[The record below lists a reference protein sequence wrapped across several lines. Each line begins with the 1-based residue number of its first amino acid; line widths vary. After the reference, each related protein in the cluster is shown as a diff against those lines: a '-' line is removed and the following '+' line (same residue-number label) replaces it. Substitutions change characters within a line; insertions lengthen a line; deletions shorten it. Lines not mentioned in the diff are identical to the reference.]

1 MRGAAPV
8 DEDQRTRRASV
19 MSLVRD
25 LVAALGANDDPLLGL
40 FGAFAYDLVFQIED
54 LVQKRARESDQ
65 RDIVLYVPDRLLA
78 YDRATGRGVVLSY
91 DFAWKGKSTEG
102 LPRETAESV
111 YAKTP
116 RQGFADHAP
125 GEYQATV
132 ETARAAFARGDLF
145 EAVPGQLFAEPCER
159 SPAEVFQRLC
169 RINPSP
175 YGALMNLG
183 DGEFL
188 VSASPEMFVRS
199 DGRRVET
206 CPISGTIAR
215 GVDAIG
221 DAEQIRQLLN
231 SEKDEFE
238 LNMCTD
244 VDRNDKARVCV
255 PGTIKVL
262 ARRQIETYSK
272 LFHTVDHVEGMLRP
286 GFDSLDAFLTHAWA
300 VTVTGAPKL
309 WAMQFVEDHER
320 SSRRWYAGAIGAV
333 NFDGSINTGLT
344 IRTIRMK
351 DGLAEV
357 RVGATCLFDSDPAA
371 EDRECQ
377 VKAAALF
384 QALRGDPPKPL
395 SAFAPDATGSGKRVL
410 LIDHD
415 DSFVHMLADYFR
427 QVGATVTVVRHV
439 HALADAEAAR
449 ATICW
454 CCRRGRAG
462 RRISAIAKTIDAA
475 LDKKL
480 PIFGVC
486 LGVQAIGEY
495 FGGQLGQL
503 GQPAHGRPSR
513 VQVRGGRLMQNLP
526 NEIVIGRYHSLYVE
540 RDSMPE
546 VLTVTAST
554 EDGVAMAIEHKT
566 LAGRRRAVS
575 PGIADVARR
584 RSRPAHRGE
593 RVPAWRTD
601 QLMIANRDP
610 KEIPM
615 TFEHDLKAAVRTIPD
630 YPKPGIL
637 FRDITTL
644 LGDARA
650 FRRAVDELVQP
661 WAGNKIDK
669 VAGIEARGFI
679 LGGAVAH
686 QVSAG
691 FVPIRKKGKLPHTT
705 VRIAYSLEYGLDEME
720 MHADAIHP
728 GERVILV
735 DDLIATGGTAEG
747 AVKLMRQIGAN
758 VVAACFIIDL
768 PDLGGAAKLR
778 AMDVPVRTLMAFDGH

>member
-1 MRGAAPV
+1 MNRTVFTLPARSDYVTRGGLAITRVAEQFTGGANRLDDLVSLLDRRRGVVLSSGTTVPGRYESFDLGFSDPPLKLETVGINFKLEALNARGEVLIAFLADVLREPCVVIAEKTTTRLAGHIVRGDAPIE
-8 DEDQRTRRASV
+8 EDQRTRRASV

-25 LVAALGANDDPLLGL
+25 LVAAFSANDDGLLGL

-54 LVQKRARESDQ
+54 LVQKRAREQDQ

-78 YDRATGRGVVLSY
+78 YDRATGRGVVLAY

-102 LPRETAESV
+102 LPRETAESP
-111 YAKTP
+111 YLKTQ

-169 RINPSP
+169 VINPSP

-183 DGEFL
+183 EGEFL

-215 GVDAIG
+215 GTDAIG

-286 GFDSLDAFLTHAWA
+286 GFDALDAFLTHAWA

-320 SSRRWYAGAIGAV
+320 SPRRWYAGAIGAV

-384 QALRGDPPKPL
+384 HALRGDPPKPL

-427 QVGATVTVVRHV
+427 QVGASVTVVRYA
-439 HALADAEAAR
+439 HALDMLKQKR
-449 ATICW
+449 W
-454 CCRRGRAG
+454 DLLVLSPGPGRPEDFG
-462 RRISAIAKTIDAA
+462 IKKTIDAA
-475 LDKKL
+475 LENKL
-480 PIFGVC
+480 PVFGVC

-495 FGGQLGQL
+495 FGGELGQL
-503 GQPAHGRPSR
+503 THPAHGRPSR
-513 VQVRGGRLMQNLP
+513 VQVRGGRLMRNLP
-526 NEIVIGRYHSLYVE
+526 NEIVIGRYHSLFVE

-546 VLTVTAST
+546 VLNVTAST
-554 EDGVAMAIEHKT
+554 EDGVAMALEHKT
-566 LAGRRRAVS
+566 LPVAGVQFHPES
-575 PGIADVARR
+575 
-584 RSRPAHRGE
+584 
-593 RVPAWRTD
+593 
-601 QLMIANRDP
+601 LMSLGN
-610 KEIPM
+610 EVG
-615 TFEHDLKAAVRTIPD
+615 LKIVEN
-630 YPKPGIL
+630 
-637 FRDITTL
+637 
-644 LGDARA
+644 A
-650 FRRAVDELVQP
+650 FR
-661 WAGNKIDK
+661 
-669 VAGIEARGFI
+669 
-679 LGGAVAH
+679 
-686 QVSAG
+686 
-691 FVPIRKKGKLPHTT
+691 
-705 VRIAYSLEYGLDEME
+705 LD
-720 MHADAIHP
+720 A
-728 GERVILV
+728 
-735 DDLIATGGTAEG
+735 
-747 AVKLMRQIGAN
+747 
-758 VVAACFIIDL
+758 
-768 PDLGGAAKLR
+768 
-778 AMDVPVRTLMAFDGH
+778 PVN

>member
-1 MRGAAPV
+1 MNRTAFSLPEHSEYRTRGGLEVSRTVERFAGGSKLDELIELIDRRRGVVLSSGTTVPGRYESFDLGFSDPPLRLETSGTVFSLAALNARGEVLIAFLGDTLDEPGVVISERSSTRLAGHIVRGAAPV
-8 DEDQRTRRASV
+8 EEDQRTRRTS
-19 MSLVRD
+19 MMTLVRA
-25 LVAALGANDDPLLGL
+25 LIAAFGADDDPLLGL
-40 FGAFAYDLVFQIED
+40 YGAFAYDLVFQIED
-54 LVQKRARESDQ
+54 LVQKRPREKDQ
-65 RDIVLYVPDRLLA
+65 RDVVLYVPDRLLT
-78 YDRATGRGVVLSY
+78 YDRATGRGELLSY
-91 DFAWKGKSTEG
+91 EFAWKGKSTSG

-111 YAKTP
+111 YDRTP

-145 EAVPGQLFAEPCER
+145 EAVPGQLFGEPCDR
-159 SPAEVFQRLC
+159 SPAEVFKRLC

-183 DGEFL
+183 EGEFL

-199 DGRRVET
+199 DGKRIET

-215 GVDAIG
+215 GADPIG

-231 SEKDEFE
+231 SQKDEFE

-244 VDRNDKARVCV
+244 VDRNDKARICV
-255 PGTIKVL
+255 PGSIKVL

-272 LFHTVDHVEGMLRP
+272 LFHTVDHVEGILRP

-309 WAMQFVEDHER
+309 WAMQFVEDNER

-371 EDRECQ
+371 EDRESQ

-427 QVGATVTVVRHV
+427 QVGATVTGVRYV
-439 HALADAEAAR
+439 HALSMMKQRPWDLLVLSPGP
-449 ATICW
+449 
-454 CCRRGRAG
+454 GRPEDFK
-462 RRISAIAKTIDAA
+462 IASTIDAA
-475 LDKKL
+475 LEKKL

-503 GQPAHGRPSR
+503 AQPAHGRPSR

-526 NEIVIGRYHSLYVE
+526 NEIVIGPYHSLYVE
-540 RDSMPE
+540 RESMPE
-546 VLTVTAST
+546 VLDVPAST
-554 EDGVAMAIEHKT
+554 EDGVAMAFEHKT
-566 LAGRRRAVS
+566 LPVGGVQFHPES
-575 PGIADVARR
+575 
-584 RSRPAHRGE
+584 
-593 RVPAWRTD
+593 
-601 QLMIANRDP
+601 LMS
-610 KEIPM
+610 
-615 TFEHDLKAAVRTIPD
+615 
-630 YPKPGIL
+630 
-637 FRDITTL
+637 
-644 LGDARA
+644 
-650 FRRAVDELVQP
+650 
-661 WAGNKIDK
+661 
-669 VAGIEARGFI
+669 
-679 LGGAVAH
+679 LGGEVGLRI
-686 QVSAG
+686 VENG
-691 FVPIRKKGKLPHTT
+691 FRL
-705 VRIAYSLEYGLDEME
+705 
-720 MHADAIHP
+720 
-728 GERVILV
+728 
-735 DDLIATGGTAEG
+735 G
-747 AVKLMRQIGAN
+747 A
-758 VVAACFIIDL
+758 
-768 PDLGGAAKLR
+768 
-778 AMDVPVRTLMAFDGH
+778 PVN

>member
-1 MRGAAPV
+1 
-8 DEDQRTRRASV
+8 
-19 MSLVRD
+19 
-25 LVAALGANDDPLLGL
+25 
-40 FGAFAYDLVFQIED
+40 
-54 LVQKRARESDQ
+54 
-65 RDIVLYVPDRLLA
+65 
-78 YDRATGRGVVLSY
+78 
-91 DFAWKGKSTEG
+91 
-102 LPRETAESV
+102 
-111 YAKTP
+111 
-116 RQGFADHAP
+116 
-125 GEYQATV
+125 
-132 ETARAAFARGDLF
+132 
-145 EAVPGQLFAEPCER
+145 
-159 SPAEVFQRLC
+159 LC

-183 DGEFL
+183 GGEFL
-188 VSASPEMFVRS
+188 VAASPEMFVRS

-255 PGTIKVL
+255 PGSIKVL

-286 GFDSLDAFLTHAWA
+286 GFDSLDAFMTHAWA

-309 WAMQFVEDHER
+309 WAMQFIEDHER
-320 SSRRWYAGAIGAV
+320 SSRRWYAGAIGCV

-427 QVGATVTVVRHV
+427 QVGASVTVVRHI
-439 HALADAEAAR
+439 HALDMLKQKN
-449 ATICW
+449 W
-454 CCRRGRAG
+454 DLLVLSPGPGRPEDFG
-462 RRISAIAKTIDAA
+462 ISKTIGAA
-475 LDKKL
+475 LDEKL

-495 FGGQLGQL
+495 FGGRLGQL

-540 RDSMPE
+540 RDSVPD
-546 VLTVTAST
+546 VLQVTAST

-566 LAGRRRAVS
+566 LPVGGVQFHPES
-575 PGIADVARR
+575 LMSLG
-584 RSRPAHRGE
+584 GE
-593 RVPAWRTD
+593 VGLRIVE
-601 QLMIANRDP
+601 N
-610 KEIPM
+610 
-615 TFEHDLKAAVRTIPD
+615 
-630 YPKPGIL
+630 
-637 FRDITTL
+637 
-644 LGDARA
+644 A
-650 FRRAVDELVQP
+650 FR
-661 WAGNKIDK
+661 
-669 VAGIEARGFI
+669 
-679 LGGAVAH
+679 LGL
-686 QVSAG
+686 SA
-691 FVPIRKKGKLPHTT
+691 
-705 VRIAYSLEYGLDEME
+705 
-720 MHADAIHP
+720 
-728 GERVILV
+728 
-735 DDLIATGGTAEG
+735 
-747 AVKLMRQIGAN
+747 
-758 VVAACFIIDL
+758 
-768 PDLGGAAKLR
+768 
-778 AMDVPVRTLMAFDGH
+778 

>member
-1 MRGAAPV
+1 MNRTVFSLPDLSEYRTRGGLSVTRSVEQFSGGASRLDDLIELLDRRRGVVLSSGTTVPGRYESFDLGFADPPLQLQTTGVNFSLIALNARGEVLIAFLGDVLREPCVVVTERSTGRLAGHILRGDAPV

-25 LVAALGANDDPLLGL
+25 LVSAFGAGDDSMLGL

-54 LVQKRARESDQ
+54 LVERRPRESDQ
-65 RDIVLYVPDRLLA
+65 RDIVLFVPDRLLA
-78 YDRATGRGVVLSY
+78 YDRATARGVMLSY
-91 DFAWKGKSTEG
+91 DFAWNGKSSKG
-102 LPRETAESV
+102 LPRDTTDSV
-111 YAKTP
+111 YAKIP
-116 RQGFADHAP
+116 RQAFSDHAA

-145 EAVPGQLFAEPCER
+145 EAVPGQLFGEACER

-169 RINPSP
+169 TINPSP

-199 DGRRVET
+199 DGRRIET

-231 SEKDEFE
+231 SKKDEFE

-272 LFHTVDHVEGMLRP
+272 LFHTVDHVEGVLRP

-320 SSRRWYAGAIGAV
+320 SPRRWYAGAIGVV

-351 DGLAEV
+351 DGIAEV

-427 QVGATVTVVRHV
+427 QVGASVTVVRYV
-439 HALADAEAAR
+439 HARQMLDSASYDLLVLSPGPGRPEDFGIA
-449 ATICW
+449 ATID
-454 CCRRGRAG
+454 
-462 RRISAIAKTIDAA
+462 TA
-475 LDKKL
+475 LAKKL

-495 FGGQLGQL
+495 FGGRLGQL
-503 GQPAHGRPSR
+503 QQPAHGRPSR
-513 VQVRGGRLMQNLP
+513 VQVQGGRLMQNLP

-540 RDSMPE
+540 RDSMPD
-546 VLTVTAST
+546 VLQVTAST

-566 LAGRRRAVS
+566 LPVAGVQFHPES
-575 PGIADVARR
+575 LMSLG
-584 RSRPAHRGE
+584 GE
-593 RVPAWRTD
+593 VGLRIVE
-601 QLMIANRDP
+601 N
-610 KEIPM
+610 
-615 TFEHDLKAAVRTIPD
+615 
-630 YPKPGIL
+630 
-637 FRDITTL
+637 
-644 LGDARA
+644 A
-650 FRRAVDELVQP
+650 FRLNAPL
-661 WAGNKIDK
+661 N
-669 VAGIEARGFI
+669 
-679 LGGAVAH
+679 
-686 QVSAG
+686 
-691 FVPIRKKGKLPHTT
+691 
-705 VRIAYSLEYGLDEME
+705 
-720 MHADAIHP
+720 
-728 GERVILV
+728 
-735 DDLIATGGTAEG
+735 
-747 AVKLMRQIGAN
+747 
-758 VVAACFIIDL
+758 
-768 PDLGGAAKLR
+768 
-778 AMDVPVRTLMAFDGH
+778 

>member
-1 MRGAAPV
+1 MNRTVFALPARSEYATRAGLTITRVAEQFTGGANRLDDLVSLLDRRRGVVLSSGTTVPGRYESFDLGFSDPPLKLETTGVNFKLEALNERGQVLIAFLVDVLREPCVVISEKTATRLAGHIIRGDAPV
-8 DEDQRTRRASV
+8 EEDQRTRRASV

-25 LVAALGANDDPLLGL
+25 LVAAFSANDDGLLGL

-54 LVQKRARESDQ
+54 LVQKRAREQDQ

-102 LPRETAESV
+102 LPRETAESP
-111 YAKTP
+111 YLKTP

-145 EAVPGQLFAEPCER
+145 EAVPGQLFAEPCDR

-169 RINPSP
+169 VINPSP

-183 DGEFL
+183 EGEFL

-215 GVDAIG
+215 GSDAIG

-286 GFDSLDAFLTHAWA
+286 GFDALDAFLTHAWA

-320 SSRRWYAGAIGAV
+320 SPRRWYAGAIGAV

-395 SAFAPDATGSGKRVL
+395 STFAPDATGSGKRVL

-427 QVGATVTVVRHV
+427 QVGADVTVVRHV
-439 HALADAEAAR
+439 HALDMLKR
-449 ATICW
+449 KTW
-454 CCRRGRAG
+454 DLLVLSPGPGRPEDFG
-462 RRISAIAKTIDAA
+462 IKKTIDAA
-475 LDKKL
+475 LERKL
-480 PIFGVC
+480 PVFGVC

-495 FGGQLGQL
+495 FGGELGQL
-503 GQPAHGRPSR
+503 THPAHGRPSR
-513 VQVRGGRLMQNLP
+513 VQVRGGRLMRNLP
-526 NEIVIGRYHSLYVE
+526 NEIVIGRYHSLYFE

-546 VLTVTAST
+546 VLSVTAST
-554 EDGVAMAIEHKT
+554 EDGVAMALEHKT
-566 LAGRRRAVS
+566 LPVAGVQFHPES
-575 PGIADVARR
+575 
-584 RSRPAHRGE
+584 
-593 RVPAWRTD
+593 
-601 QLMIANRDP
+601 LMSLSNEVGLRIVENA
-610 KEIPM
+610 
-615 TFEHDLKAAVRTIPD
+615 
-630 YPKPGIL
+630 
-637 FRDITTL
+637 FRL
-644 LGDARA
+644 DAR
-650 FRRAVDELVQP
+650 VD
-661 WAGNKIDK
+661 
-669 VAGIEARGFI
+669 
-679 LGGAVAH
+679 
-686 QVSAG
+686 
-691 FVPIRKKGKLPHTT
+691 
-705 VRIAYSLEYGLDEME
+705 
-720 MHADAIHP
+720 
-728 GERVILV
+728 
-735 DDLIATGGTAEG
+735 
-747 AVKLMRQIGAN
+747 
-758 VVAACFIIDL
+758 
-768 PDLGGAAKLR
+768 
-778 AMDVPVRTLMAFDGH
+778 

>member
-1 MRGAAPV
+1 MNRTVFSLPARLDYRTRNGLAISRLAEPFSGGASRLDDLIELLDHRRGVVLSSGTTVPGRYESFDLGFSDPPLALETVGYHFSLLALNPRGEVLIGFLAEMLRDPSVVVTDRSASGLRGHIVGGPAPV

-25 LVAALGANDDPLLGL
+25 LVAAFAAPDDPLLGL

-54 LVQKRARESDQ
+54 LVQRRAREADQ

-78 YDRATGRGVVLSY
+78 YDRATGRGMRLSY
-91 DFAWKGKSTEG
+91 DFAWDGKSTAG
-102 LPRETAESV
+102 LGRDTPPSV

-116 RQGFADHAP
+116 RQGFSDHAP
-125 GEYQATV
+125 GAYQATV
-132 ETARAAFARGDLF
+132 EAARAAFARGDLF
-145 EAVPGQLFAEPCER
+145 EAVPGQLFAESCER

-175 YGALMNLG
+175 YGALINLG

-199 DGRRVET
+199 DGRRIET

-215 GVDAIG
+215 GADAIG

-286 GFDSLDAFLTHAWA
+286 GFDALDAFLTHAWA

-320 SSRRWYAGAIGAV
+320 SPRRWYAGAIGAV
-333 NFDGSINTGLT
+333 NFDGSLNTGLT
-344 IRTIRMK
+344 IRTIRMQ

-357 RVGATCLFDSDPAA
+357 RVGATCLFDSDPVA

-377 VKAAALF
+377 IKAAALF

-427 QVGATVTVVRHV
+427 QVGASVTVVRHV
-439 HALADAEAAR
+439 HALRMLAD
-449 ATICW
+449 TGW
-454 CCRRGRAG
+454 DLLVLSPGPGRPDDF
-462 RRISAIAKTIDAA
+462 AIAKTIAAA
-475 LDKKL
+475 LDHKL
-480 PIFGVC
+480 PVFGVC
-486 LGVQAIGEY
+486 LGLQAIGEY

-503 GQPAHGRPSR
+503 AKPSHGRPSR
-513 VQVRGGRLMQNLP
+513 VCIQGGRLTKNLP
-526 NEIVIGRYHSLYVE
+526 PEIVIGRYHSLYVA
-540 RDSMPE
+540 RDSLPE
-546 VLTVTAST
+546 VLAVTAST
-554 EDGVAMAIEHKT
+554 EDGVAMAIEHRT
-566 LAGRRRAVS
+566 LPVGGVQFHPES
-575 PGIADVARR
+575 LMSLG
-584 RSRPAHRGE
+584 GE
-593 RVPAWRTD
+593 VGLRIVE
-601 QLMIANRDP
+601 N
-610 KEIPM
+610 
-615 TFEHDLKAAVRTIPD
+615 
-630 YPKPGIL
+630 
-637 FRDITTL
+637 
-644 LGDARA
+644 A
-650 FRRAVDELVQP
+650 FR
-661 WAGNKIDK
+661 
-669 VAGIEARGFI
+669 
-679 LGGAVAH
+679 LG
-686 QVSAG
+686 
-691 FVPIRKKGKLPHTT
+691 LP
-705 VRIAYSLEYGLDEME
+705 LD
-720 MHADAIHP
+720 
-728 GERVILV
+728 
-735 DDLIATGGTAEG
+735 
-747 AVKLMRQIGAN
+747 
-758 VVAACFIIDL
+758 
-768 PDLGGAAKLR
+768 
-778 AMDVPVRTLMAFDGH
+778 

>member
-1 MRGAAPV
+1 MNRTVFALPARSDYVTRAGLAITRVAEQFSGGANRLDDLVSLLDRRRGVVLSSGTTVPGRYESFDLGFSDPPLKLETTGVNFKLEALNARGEVLIAFLADVLREPCVVISETTPTRLAGHIIRGEAPI

-25 LVAALGANDDPLLGL
+25 LVAAFSANDDGVLGL

-78 YDRATGRGVVLSY
+78 YDRATGRGVVLTY
-91 DFAWKGKSTEG
+91 DFAWKGKSTAG
-102 LPRETAESV
+102 LPHETAESP
-111 YAKTP
+111 YLKTP

-145 EAVPGQLFAEPCER
+145 EAVPGQLFAEPCDR

-169 RINPSP
+169 VINPSP

-183 DGEFL
+183 ESEFL

-215 GVDAIG
+215 GTDAIG

-286 GFDSLDAFLTHAWA
+286 GFDALDAFLTHAWA

-320 SSRRWYAGAIGAV
+320 SPRRWYAGAIGAV

-351 DGLAEV
+351 EGLAEV

-427 QVGATVTVVRHV
+427 QVGADVTVVRHV
-439 HALADAEAAR
+439 HALDMLKQKR
-449 ATICW
+449 W
-454 CCRRGRAG
+454 DLLVLSPGPGRPEDFG
-462 RRISAIAKTIDAA
+462 IKKTIDAA
-475 LDKKL
+475 LEDKL
-480 PIFGVC
+480 PVFGVC

-495 FGGQLGQL
+495 FGGELGQL
-503 GQPAHGRPSR
+503 THPAHGRPSR
-513 VQVRGGRLMQNLP
+513 VQVRGGRLMRNLP

-546 VLTVTAST
+546 VLSVTAST
-554 EDGVAMAIEHKT
+554 EDGVAMALEHKT
-566 LAGRRRAVS
+566 LPVAGVQFHPES
-575 PGIADVARR
+575 LM
-584 RSRPAHRGE
+584 SLSGE
-593 RVPAWRTD
+593 VGLRIVE
-601 QLMIANRDP
+601 N
-610 KEIPM
+610 
-615 TFEHDLKAAVRTIPD
+615 
-630 YPKPGIL
+630 
-637 FRDITTL
+637 
-644 LGDARA
+644 A
-650 FRRAVDELVQP
+650 FR
-661 WAGNKIDK
+661 
-669 VAGIEARGFI
+669 
-679 LGGAVAH
+679 
-686 QVSAG
+686 
-691 FVPIRKKGKLPHTT
+691 
-705 VRIAYSLEYGLDEME
+705 LD
-720 MHADAIHP
+720 AS
-728 GERVILV
+728 R
-735 DDLIATGGTAEG
+735 
-747 AVKLMRQIGAN
+747 
-758 VVAACFIIDL
+758 
-768 PDLGGAAKLR
+768 
-778 AMDVPVRTLMAFDGH
+778 

>member
-1 MRGAAPV
+1 MNRTVFSLPDHSEYRTRGGLLVTRSVEHFSGGASRLDDLIELLDRRRGVVLSSGTTVPGRYESFDLGFADPPLQLQTTGVNFSLSALNARGEVLIAFLGDVLREPCVVITERGAGRLAGHVLRGEAPV

-25 LVAALGANDDPLLGL
+25 LVAAFGANDDSLLGL

-54 LVQKRARESDQ
+54 LVQKRPRESDQ
-65 RDIVLYVPDRLLA
+65 RDIVLFVPDRLLA
-78 YDRATGRGVVLSY
+78 YDRATAQGVVLSY
-91 DFAWKGKSTEG
+91 DFAWNGKSSKG
-102 LPRETAESV
+102 LPRDTSESV
-111 YAKTP
+111 YARTP
-116 RQGFADHAP
+116 RQGFADHAA

-145 EAVPGQLFAEPCER
+145 EAVPGQLFGEPCER

-183 DGEFL
+183 EGEFL
-188 VSASPEMFVRS
+188 VAASPEMFVRS
-199 DGRRVET
+199 DGRRIET

-231 SEKDEFE
+231 SQKDEFE

-320 SSRRWYAGAIGAV
+320 SPRRWYAGAIGVV

-351 DGLAEV
+351 DGVAEV

-384 QALRGDPPKPL
+384 QALRGDPPKRL
-395 SAFAPDATGSGKRVL
+395 STFAPDATGSGKRVL

-427 QVGATVTVVRHV
+427 QVGASVTVVRYV
-439 HALADAEAAR
+439 HARHMLESASYDLLVLSPGP
-449 ATICW
+449 
-454 CCRRGRAG
+454 GRPEDF
-462 RRISAIAKTIDAA
+462 AIADTIDAA
-475 LDKKL
+475 LAKKL

-495 FGGQLGQL
+495 FGGRLGQL
-503 GQPAHGRPSR
+503 QQPAHGRPSR
-513 VQVRGGRLMQNLP
+513 VQVKGGRLMQNLP

-540 RDSMPE
+540 RDSMPD
-546 VLTVTAST
+546 VLQVTAST

-566 LAGRRRAVS
+566 LPVAGVQFHPES
-575 PGIADVARR
+575 LMSLG
-584 RSRPAHRGE
+584 GE
-593 RVPAWRTD
+593 VGLRIVE
-601 QLMIANRDP
+601 N
-610 KEIPM
+610 
-615 TFEHDLKAAVRTIPD
+615 
-630 YPKPGIL
+630 
-637 FRDITTL
+637 
-644 LGDARA
+644 A
-650 FRRAVDELVQP
+650 FRLNA
-661 WAGNKIDK
+661 
-669 VAGIEARGFI
+669 
-679 LGGAVAH
+679 
-686 QVSAG
+686 
-691 FVPIRKKGKLPHTT
+691 
-705 VRIAYSLEYGLDEME
+705 
-720 MHADAIHP
+720 
-728 GERVILV
+728 
-735 DDLIATGGTAEG
+735 
-747 AVKLMRQIGAN
+747 
-758 VVAACFIIDL
+758 
-768 PDLGGAAKLR
+768 
-778 AMDVPVRTLMAFDGH
+778 

>member
-1 MRGAAPV
+1 MNRTAFSLPEHSEYRTGGGLAISRAVEQFTGNAKRLDDLIELLDRRRGVVLSSRPTVPGRYESFDLGFADPPLVLETAGADFSLSALNARGEILIAFLADVLHEPCVVISEKGVSRLAGHIIHGAAPV
-8 DEDQRTRRASV
+8 EEEQRTRRASV

-25 LVAALGANDDPLLGL
+25 LVAAFRTNDDPLLGL

-54 LVQKRARESDQ
+54 IVQKRAREADQ

-102 LPRETAESV
+102 LPRETAEST
-111 YAKTP
+111 YLKTP
-116 RQGFADHAP
+116 RQGFADHAT

-145 EAVPGQLFAEPCER
+145 EAVPGQLFAEPCGR

-272 LFHTVDHVEGMLRP
+272 LFHTVDHVEGVLRP

-320 SSRRWYAGAIGAV
+320 SPRRWYAGAIGAV

-377 VKAAALF
+377 IKAAALF

-395 SAFAPDATGSGKRVL
+395 SAFAPDATGSGKKVL

-427 QVGATVTVVRHV
+427 QVGADVTVVRHV
-439 HALADAEAAR
+439 HALDMLKQKG
-449 ATICW
+449 W
-454 CCRRGRAG
+454 DLLVLSPGPGRPEDFG
-462 RRISAIAKTIDAA
+462 IKKTIDAA
-475 LDKKL
+475 LENKL
-480 PIFGVC
+480 PVFGVC

-495 FGGQLGQL
+495 FGGELGQL
-503 GQPAHGRPSR
+503 THPAHGRPSR
-513 VQVRGGRLMQNLP
+513 VQVRGGRLMRNLP

-540 RDSMPE
+540 RDGMPD
-546 VLTVTAST
+546 VLNVTAST

-566 LAGRRRAVS
+566 LPVGGVQFHPES
-575 PGIADVARR
+575 LMSLGGDVGLRIV
-584 RSRPAHRGE
+584 E
-593 RVPAWRTD
+593 
-601 QLMIANRDP
+601 N
-610 KEIPM
+610 
-615 TFEHDLKAAVRTIPD
+615 
-630 YPKPGIL
+630 
-637 FRDITTL
+637 
-644 LGDARA
+644 A
-650 FRRAVDELVQP
+650 FRMDAE
-661 WAGNKIDK
+661 N
-669 VAGIEARGFI
+669 
-679 LGGAVAH
+679 
-686 QVSAG
+686 VS
-691 FVPIRKKGKLPHTT
+691 
-705 VRIAYSLEYGLDEME
+705 
-720 MHADAIHP
+720 
-728 GERVILV
+728 
-735 DDLIATGGTAEG
+735 
-747 AVKLMRQIGAN
+747 
-758 VVAACFIIDL
+758 
-768 PDLGGAAKLR
+768 
-778 AMDVPVRTLMAFDGH
+778 

>member
-1 MRGAAPV
+1 MNRTVFSLPALSEYRTRGGLAITRATEQFSGGASRLDDLIDLLDRRRGVVLSSGTTVPGRYDSFDLGFADPPLALETTGTNFALQALNRRGEVLIAFLGATLRDSAVVITEHTPARLAGHIVRGPAPV
-8 DEDQRTRRASV
+8 EEDQRTRRASV
-19 MSLVRD
+19 MSLVRA
-25 LVAALGANDDPLLGL
+25 LIAAFSASDDPLLGL

-54 LVQKRARESDQ
+54 LVQKRPRAQDQ

-78 YDRATGRGVVLSY
+78 YDRATGRGVILTY
-91 DFAWKGKSTEG
+91 DFAWNGQSTAG
-102 LPRETAESV
+102 LPRETDASV
-111 YAKTP
+111 YLKEP

-132 ETARAAFARGDLF
+132 ELARAAFARGDLF
-145 EAVPGQLFAEPCER
+145 EAVPGQLFGEPCER

-183 DGEFL
+183 QGEFL

-215 GVDAIG
+215 GRDAIG

-244 VDRNDKARVCV
+244 VDRNDKARICV

-286 GFDSLDAFLTHAWA
+286 GFDALDAFLTHAWA

-320 SSRRWYAGAIGAV
+320 SPRRWYAGAIGVV

-395 SAFAPDATGSGKRVL
+395 SSTAPDATGSGKQVL

-427 QVGATVTVVRHV
+427 QVGASVTVVRHV
-439 HALADAEAAR
+439 HALKMLKERSWDLVVLSPGP
-449 ATICW
+449 
-454 CCRRGRAG
+454 GRPEDFK
-462 RRISAIAKTIDAA
+462 ISKTIDAA
-475 LDKKL
+475 LDRKL

-486 LGVQAIGEY
+486 LGLQAMGEY
-495 FGGQLGQL
+495 FGGRLGQL
-503 GQPAHGRPSR
+503 SQPAHGRPSR
-513 VQVRGGRLMQNLP
+513 VQVRGGRLMQGLP
-526 NEIVIGRYHSLYVE
+526 NEIVIGRYHSLFVE
-540 RDSMPE
+540 REGMPD

-554 EDGVAMAIEHKT
+554 EDGVAMAIEHKS
-566 LAGRRRAVS
+566 LPVGGVQFHPES
-575 PGIADVARR
+575 
-584 RSRPAHRGE
+584 
-593 RVPAWRTD
+593 
-601 QLMIANRDP
+601 LMS
-610 KEIPM
+610 
-615 TFEHDLKAAVRTIPD
+615 
-630 YPKPGIL
+630 
-637 FRDITTL
+637 
-644 LGDARA
+644 LGDEVGLKIVENA
-650 FRRAVDELVQP
+650 FRLNRP
-661 WAGNKIDK
+661 GN
-669 VAGIEARGFI
+669 
-679 LGGAVAH
+679 
-686 QVSAG
+686 
-691 FVPIRKKGKLPHTT
+691 
-705 VRIAYSLEYGLDEME
+705 
-720 MHADAIHP
+720 
-728 GERVILV
+728 
-735 DDLIATGGTAEG
+735 
-747 AVKLMRQIGAN
+747 
-758 VVAACFIIDL
+758 
-768 PDLGGAAKLR
+768 
-778 AMDVPVRTLMAFDGH
+778 

>member
-1 MRGAAPV
+1 MNRTVFALPARSDYVTRAGLAITRVAEQFSGGANRLDDLVNLLDRRRGVVLSSGTTVPGRYESFDLGFSDPPLKLETTGVNFKLEALNARGQVLIAFLADVLREPCVVISEKAPTRLAGHIIRGDAPI

-25 LVAALGANDDPLLGL
+25 LVAAFSANDDGLLGL

-65 RDIVLYVPDRLLA
+65 RDVVLYVPDRLLA
-78 YDRATGRGVVLSY
+78 YDRATGRGVVLTY
-91 DFAWKGKSTEG
+91 DFAWKGKSTAG
-102 LPRETAESV
+102 LPHQTAESP
-111 YAKTP
+111 YLKTP

-145 EAVPGQLFAEPCER
+145 EAVPGQLFAEPCDR

-169 RINPSP
+169 VINPSP

-183 DGEFL
+183 EGEFL

-215 GVDAIG
+215 GTDAIG

-286 GFDSLDAFLTHAWA
+286 GFDALDAFLTHAWA

-320 SSRRWYAGAIGAV
+320 SPRRWYAGAIGAV

-351 DGLAEV
+351 EGLAEV

-371 EDRECQ
+371 ENRECQ

-427 QVGATVTVVRHV
+427 QVGADVTVVRHV
-439 HALADAEAAR
+439 HALDMLKQ
-449 ATICW
+449 
-454 CCRRGRAG
+454 RRWDLLVLSPGPGRPEDFG
-462 RRISAIAKTIDAA
+462 IRKTIDAA
-475 LDKKL
+475 LENKL
-480 PIFGVC
+480 PVFGVC

-495 FGGQLGQL
+495 FGGELGQL
-503 GQPAHGRPSR
+503 THPAHGRPSR
-513 VQVRGGRLMQNLP
+513 VQVRGGRLMRNLP

-546 VLTVTAST
+546 VLSVTAST
-554 EDGVAMAIEHKT
+554 EDGVAMALEHKT
-566 LAGRRRAVS
+566 LPVAGVQFHPES
-575 PGIADVARR
+575 LM
-584 RSRPAHRGE
+584 SLSGE
-593 RVPAWRTD
+593 VGLRIVE
-601 QLMIANRDP
+601 N
-610 KEIPM
+610 
-615 TFEHDLKAAVRTIPD
+615 
-630 YPKPGIL
+630 
-637 FRDITTL
+637 
-644 LGDARA
+644 A
-650 FRRAVDELVQP
+650 FRL
-661 WAGNKIDK
+661 
-669 VAGIEARGFI
+669 EAR
-679 LGGAVAH
+679 
-686 QVSAG
+686 
-691 FVPIRKKGKLPHTT
+691 
-705 VRIAYSLEYGLDEME
+705 
-720 MHADAIHP
+720 
-728 GERVILV
+728 V
-735 DDLIATGGTAEG
+735 D
-747 AVKLMRQIGAN
+747 
-758 VVAACFIIDL
+758 
-768 PDLGGAAKLR
+768 
-778 AMDVPVRTLMAFDGH
+778 

>member
-1 MRGAAPV
+1 MNRTVFALPARSDYATRAGLAITRVAEQFTGGASRLDDLINLLDRRRGVVLSSGTTVPGRYESFDLGFSDPPLKLETTGFNFKLEALNRRGEVLIAFLGDVLREPCVVISEKSATRLAGHIVRGDAPV
-8 DEDQRTRRASV
+8 EEDQRTRRASV

-25 LVAALGANDDPLLGL
+25 IIAAFFANDDGLLGL

-54 LVQKRARESDQ
+54 LVQKRPREADQ

-78 YDRATGRGVVLSY
+78 YDRATGRGVVLTY

-102 LPRETAESV
+102 LPRETADSP
-111 YAKTP
+111 YLKTP

-145 EAVPGQLFAEPCER
+145 EAVPGQLFAEPCDR

-169 RINPSP
+169 VINPSP

-183 DGEFL
+183 EGEFL

-215 GVDAIG
+215 GTDAIG

-286 GFDSLDAFLTHAWA
+286 GFDALDAFLTHAWA

-320 SSRRWYAGAIGAV
+320 SPRRWYAGAIGAV

-395 SAFAPDATGSGKRVL
+395 STFAPDATGSGKRVL

-427 QVGATVTVVRHV
+427 QVGADVTVVRHV
-439 HALADAEAAR
+439 HALDMLR
-449 ATICW
+449 QKTW
-454 CCRRGRAG
+454 DLLVLSPGPGRPEDF
-462 RRISAIAKTIDAA
+462 AIKKTIDAA
-475 LDKKL
+475 LEKKL
-480 PIFGVC
+480 PVFGVC

-495 FGGQLGQL
+495 FGGELGQL
-503 GQPAHGRPSR
+503 THPAHGRPSR
-513 VQVRGGRLMQNLP
+513 VQVRGGRLMRNLP

-546 VLTVTAST
+546 VLSVTAST
-554 EDGVAMAIEHKT
+554 EDGVAMALEHKT
-566 LAGRRRAVS
+566 LPVAGVQFHPES
-575 PGIADVARR
+575 
-584 RSRPAHRGE
+584 
-593 RVPAWRTD
+593 
-601 QLMIANRDP
+601 LMSLGNEVGLRIVENA
-610 KEIPM
+610 
-615 TFEHDLKAAVRTIPD
+615 
-630 YPKPGIL
+630 
-637 FRDITTL
+637 FRL
-644 LGDARA
+644 DAR
-650 FRRAVDELVQP
+650 VD
-661 WAGNKIDK
+661 
-669 VAGIEARGFI
+669 
-679 LGGAVAH
+679 
-686 QVSAG
+686 
-691 FVPIRKKGKLPHTT
+691 
-705 VRIAYSLEYGLDEME
+705 
-720 MHADAIHP
+720 
-728 GERVILV
+728 
-735 DDLIATGGTAEG
+735 
-747 AVKLMRQIGAN
+747 
-758 VVAACFIIDL
+758 
-768 PDLGGAAKLR
+768 
-778 AMDVPVRTLMAFDGH
+778 

>member
-1 MRGAAPV
+1 MNRTVFALPPRSDYLTRAGLAITRVAEQFTGGASRLDDLINLLDRRRGVVLSSGTTVPGRYESFDLGFSDPPLKLETTGVNFKLEALNARGEVLIAFFGDVLREPCVVISEKTPLRLAGHIVRGDAPV
-8 DEDQRTRRASV
+8 EEDQRTRRASV

-25 LVAALGANDDPLLGL
+25 IVAAFSANDDGLLGL

-54 LVQKRARESDQ
+54 LVQKRPREADQ

-78 YDRATGRGVVLSY
+78 YDRATGRGVVLAY
-91 DFAWKGKSTEG
+91 DFAWNGKSTAG
-102 LPRETAESV
+102 LPRETAESP
-111 YAKTP
+111 YLKTP

-145 EAVPGQLFAEPCER
+145 EAVPGQLFAEPCDR

-169 RINPSP
+169 VINPSP

-183 DGEFL
+183 EGEFL

-215 GVDAIG
+215 GTDAIG

-286 GFDSLDAFLTHAWA
+286 GFDALDAFLTHAWA

-320 SSRRWYAGAIGAV
+320 SPRRWYAGAIGAV

-395 SAFAPDATGSGKRVL
+395 STFAPDATGSGKRVL

-427 QVGATVTVVRHV
+427 QVGAEVTVVRYV
-439 HALADAEAAR
+439 HALDMLKR
-449 ATICW
+449 KTW
-454 CCRRGRAG
+454 DLLVLSPGPGRPEDFG
-462 RRISAIAKTIDAA
+462 IKTTIDAA
-475 LDKKL
+475 LEKKL
-480 PIFGVC
+480 PVFGVC

-495 FGGQLGQL
+495 FGGELGQL
-503 GQPAHGRPSR
+503 THPAHGRPSR
-513 VQVRGGRLMQNLP
+513 VQVRGGRLMRNLP
-526 NEIVIGRYHSLYVE
+526 NEIVIGRYHSLFVE

-546 VLTVTAST
+546 VLSVTAST
-554 EDGVAMAIEHKT
+554 EDGVAMALEHKT
-566 LAGRRRAVS
+566 LPVAGVQFHPES
-575 PGIADVARR
+575 
-584 RSRPAHRGE
+584 
-593 RVPAWRTD
+593 
-601 QLMIANRDP
+601 LMS
-610 KEIPM
+610 
-615 TFEHDLKAAVRTIPD
+615 
-630 YPKPGIL
+630 
-637 FRDITTL
+637 
-644 LGDARA
+644 LGNEVGLRIVENA
-650 FRRAVDELVQP
+650 FR
-661 WAGNKIDK
+661 
-669 VAGIEARGFI
+669 
-679 LGGAVAH
+679 
-686 QVSAG
+686 
-691 FVPIRKKGKLPHTT
+691 
-705 VRIAYSLEYGLDEME
+705 LD
-720 MHADAIHP
+720 A
-728 GERVILV
+728 
-735 DDLIATGGTAEG
+735 
-747 AVKLMRQIGAN
+747 GAN
-758 VVAACFIIDL
+758 
-768 PDLGGAAKLR
+768 
-778 AMDVPVRTLMAFDGH
+778 

>member
-1 MRGAAPV
+1 MNRTVFALPARSDYVTRGGLAITRVAEQFTGGANRLDDLISLLDRRRGVVLSSGTTVPGRYESFDLGFSDPPLKLETTGVNFKLEALNGRGQVLIAFLADVLREPCVVISEKTASRLAGHIIRGDAPIE
-8 DEDQRTRRASV
+8 EDQRTRRASV

-25 LVAALGANDDPLLGL
+25 LVAAFSANDDGLLGL

-54 LVQKRARESDQ
+54 LVQKRPREQDQ

-78 YDRATGRGVVLSY
+78 YDRATGRGVVLTY

-102 LPRETAESV
+102 LPRETADSP
-111 YAKTP
+111 YLKTP

-145 EAVPGQLFAEPCER
+145 EAVPGQLFAEPCDR

-169 RINPSP
+169 VINPSP

-183 DGEFL
+183 EGEFL

-215 GVDAIG
+215 GSDAIG

-286 GFDSLDAFLTHAWA
+286 GFDALDAFLTHAWA

-320 SSRRWYAGAIGAV
+320 SPRRWYAGAIGAV

-395 SAFAPDATGSGKRVL
+395 STFAPDATGSGKQVL

-427 QVGATVTVVRHV
+427 QVGADVTVVRYV
-439 HALADAEAAR
+439 HALDMLKRKRWDLLVLSPGPGRPADFG
-449 ATICW
+449 I
-454 CCRRGRAG
+454 
-462 RRISAIAKTIDAA
+462 KNTIDAA
-475 LDKKL
+475 LEKKL
-480 PIFGVC
+480 PVFGVC

-495 FGGQLGQL
+495 FGGELGQL
-503 GQPAHGRPSR
+503 THPAHGRPSR
-513 VQVRGGRLMQNLP
+513 VQVRGGRLMRNLP
-526 NEIVIGRYHSLYVE
+526 NEIVIGRYHSLFVE

-546 VLTVTAST
+546 VLAVTAST
-554 EDGVAMAIEHKT
+554 EDGVAMALEHKT
-566 LAGRRRAVS
+566 LPVAGVQFHPES
-575 PGIADVARR
+575 
-584 RSRPAHRGE
+584 
-593 RVPAWRTD
+593 
-601 QLMIANRDP
+601 LMSLGN
-610 KEIPM
+610 EVG
-615 TFEHDLKAAVRTIPD
+615 LKIVEN
-630 YPKPGIL
+630 
-637 FRDITTL
+637 
-644 LGDARA
+644 A
-650 FRRAVDELVQP
+650 FRL
-661 WAGNKIDK
+661 NT
-669 VAGIEARGFI
+669 EA
-679 LGGAVAH
+679 
-686 QVSAG
+686 
-691 FVPIRKKGKLPHTT
+691 
-705 VRIAYSLEYGLDEME
+705 
-720 MHADAIHP
+720 
-728 GERVILV
+728 
-735 DDLIATGGTAEG
+735 
-747 AVKLMRQIGAN
+747 N
-758 VVAACFIIDL
+758 
-768 PDLGGAAKLR
+768 
-778 AMDVPVRTLMAFDGH
+778 

>member
-1 MRGAAPV
+1 MNRTAFSLPAHGEYRTGRGLQVSREVEQFSGGADRLDDLIDLLDRRRGVVLSSGTTVPGRYESFDLGFSDPPLLLETAGTGFSLQALNRRGEVLIAFLGDALIEPCAVITERTPTRLAGHIRRGAAPV
-8 DEDQRTRRASV
+8 EEDQRTRRASA

-25 LVAALGANDDPLLGL
+25 LVAAFGAADDPLLGL

-78 YDRATGRGVVLSY
+78 YDRATARGVVLSY
-91 DFAWKGKSTEG
+91 DFAWKGSSTAG
-102 LPRETAESV
+102 LPRETAESS
-111 YAKTP
+111 YARMP
-116 RQGFADHAP
+116 RQGFSDHAP

-188 VSASPEMFVRS
+188 VSASPEMFVRC

-255 PGTIKVL
+255 PGSIKVL

-384 QALRGDPPKPL
+384 QALRGDPPTRL
-395 SAFAPDATGSGKRVL
+395 SAVAPDATGSGKRVL

-427 QVGATVTVVRHV
+427 QVGASVTVVRYV
-439 HALADAEAAR
+439 HAQHMLNTQDHDLLVLSPGPGRPEDFGMA
-449 ATICW
+449 ATIATAL
-454 CCRRGRAG
+454 GR
-462 RRISAIAKTIDAA
+462 
-475 LDKKL
+475 KL

-486 LGVQAIGEY
+486 LGLQAIGEY

-503 GQPAHGRPSR
+503 KQPAHGRPSR
-513 VQVRGGRLMQNLP
+513 VQIRGGRLMRNLP

-540 RDSMPE
+540 RDRMPD

-554 EDGVAMAIEHKT
+554 EDGIAMAIEHKT
-566 LAGRRRAVS
+566 LPVGGVQFHPES
-575 PGIADVARR
+575 
-584 RSRPAHRGE
+584 
-593 RVPAWRTD
+593 
-601 QLMIANRDP
+601 LMS
-610 KEIPM
+610 
-615 TFEHDLKAAVRTIPD
+615 
-630 YPKPGIL
+630 
-637 FRDITTL
+637 
-644 LGDARA
+644 
-650 FRRAVDELVQP
+650 
-661 WAGNKIDK
+661 
-669 VAGIEARGFI
+669 
-679 LGGAVAH
+679 LGGEVGLRIVENA
-686 QVSAG
+686 
-691 FVPIRKKGKLPHTT
+691 IRLGLP
-705 VRIAYSLEYGLDEME
+705 AS
-720 MHADAIHP
+720 
-728 GERVILV
+728 
-735 DDLIATGGTAEG
+735 
-747 AVKLMRQIGAN
+747 
-758 VVAACFIIDL
+758 
-768 PDLGGAAKLR
+768 
-778 AMDVPVRTLMAFDGH
+778 

>member
-1 MRGAAPV
+1 MNRTMFSLPDHSEYRTRGGLLVTRAVEQFSGGANRLDDLIELLDRRRGVVLSSGTTVPGRYESFDLGFADPPLQLQTTGVNFSLVALNARGEVLIAYLADVLREACVVVTEHSAGRLAGHILRGDAPV
-8 DEDQRTRRASV
+8 NEDQRTRRASV
-19 MSLVRD
+19 MSLVRA
-25 LVAALGANDDPLLGL
+25 LVAAFGANDDPMLGL

-54 LVQKRARESDQ
+54 LVQKRGRESDQ
-65 RDIVLYVPDRLLA
+65 RDIVLFVPDRLLA

-91 DFAWKGKSTEG
+91 DFAWNGKSSKD
-102 LPRETAESV
+102 LPRETSESV
-111 YAKTP
+111 YARSP
-116 RQGFADHAP
+116 RQAFSDHAA

-132 ETARAAFARGDLF
+132 EIARAAFARGDLF
-145 EAVPGQLFAEPCER
+145 EAVPGQLFGEPCER

-199 DGRRVET
+199 DGRRIET

-231 SEKDEFE
+231 SQKDEFE

-320 SSRRWYAGAIGAV
+320 SPRRWYAGAIGVV
-333 NFDGSINTGLT
+333 NFDGGINTGLT

-351 DGLAEV
+351 DGIAEV

-427 QVGATVTVVRHV
+427 QVGASVTVVRYIHAQHMLDSAAYDLLV
-439 HALADAEAAR
+439 LSPGPGRPEDFDIASTIETALAR
-449 ATICW
+449 
-454 CCRRGRAG
+454 
-462 RRISAIAKTIDAA
+462 
-475 LDKKL
+475 KL

-495 FGGQLGQL
+495 FGGRLGQL
-503 GQPAHGRPSR
+503 RQPAHGRPSR

-540 RDSMPE
+540 RDSMPD
-546 VLTVTAST
+546 VLQVTAST
-554 EDGVAMAIEHKT
+554 EDGVAMAIEHRT
-566 LAGRRRAVS
+566 LPVAGVQFHPES
-575 PGIADVARR
+575 LMSLG
-584 RSRPAHRGE
+584 GE
-593 RVPAWRTD
+593 VGLRIVE
-601 QLMIANRDP
+601 N
-610 KEIPM
+610 
-615 TFEHDLKAAVRTIPD
+615 
-630 YPKPGIL
+630 
-637 FRDITTL
+637 
-644 LGDARA
+644 A
-650 FRRAVDELVQP
+650 FRL
-661 WAGNKIDK
+661 
-669 VAGIEARGFI
+669 
-679 LGGAVAH
+679 
-686 QVSAG
+686 
-691 FVPIRKKGKLPHTT
+691 
-705 VRIAYSLEYGLDEME
+705 
-720 MHADAIHP
+720 HA
-728 GERVILV
+728 
-735 DDLIATGGTAEG
+735 
-747 AVKLMRQIGAN
+747 
-758 VVAACFIIDL
+758 
-768 PDLGGAAKLR
+768 
-778 AMDVPVRTLMAFDGH
+778 

>member
-1 MRGAAPV
+1 MNRTVFSLPEHSEYRTASGLAITRTVEQFTGGANRLDDLIDLLDRHRGVVLSSGTTVPGRYESFDLGFSDPPLVLETNGANFALQALNGRGEVLIAFLGDVLREPCVVVSERSATRLAGHIIRGAAPV
-8 DEDQRTRRASV
+8 DEDQRARRASV

-25 LVAALGANDDPLLGL
+25 MVSALGANDDPLLGL
-40 FGAFAYDLVFQIED
+40 FGAFAYALVCQIED
-54 LVQKRARESDQ
+54 LVQKRAREADQ
-65 RDIVLYVPDRLLA
+65 RDIVLYVPDRMLA

-91 DFAWKGKSTEG
+91 DFSWKGKSTKG
-102 LPRETAESV
+102 LPRDTAESV

-116 RQGFADHAP
+116 RQGFADHGP

-132 ETARAAFARGDLF
+132 EVARAAFARGDLF

-183 DGEFL
+183 EGEFL

-244 VDRNDKARVCV
+244 VDRNDKARVCI

-377 VKAAALF
+377 VKGAALF

-395 SAFAPDATGSGKRVL
+395 SAVAPDATGSGKRVL

-427 QVGATVTVVRHV
+427 QVGAAVTVVRYV
-439 HALADAEAAR
+439 HAQQMLN
-449 ATICW
+449 
-454 CCRRGRAG
+454 AG
-462 RRISAIAKTIDAA
+462 RYDLLVLSPGPGRPQDFAINKTIDTA
-475 LDKKL
+475 LEKKL

-495 FGGQLGQL
+495 FGGQLVQL
-503 GQPAHGRPSR
+503 SQPAHGRPSR
-513 VQVRGGRLMQNLP
+513 VQVRGGCLMRNLP

-540 RDSMPE
+540 RNRMPD
-546 VLTVTAST
+546 VLAVTAST
-554 EDGVAMAIEHKT
+554 ADGVAMAIEHKT
-566 LAGRRRAVS
+566 LAVGGVQFHPES
-575 PGIADVARR
+575 LMSLG
-584 RSRPAHRGE
+584 GE
-593 RVPAWRTD
+593 VGLRIVE
-601 QLMIANRDP
+601 N
-610 KEIPM
+610 
-615 TFEHDLKAAVRTIPD
+615 
-630 YPKPGIL
+630 
-637 FRDITTL
+637 
-644 LGDARA
+644 A
-650 FRRAVDELVQP
+650 FR
-661 WAGNKIDK
+661 
-669 VAGIEARGFI
+669 
-679 LGGAVAH
+679 LG
-686 QVSAG
+686 
-691 FVPIRKKGKLPHTT
+691 VPI
-705 VRIAYSLEYGLDEME
+705 S
-720 MHADAIHP
+720 
-728 GERVILV
+728 
-735 DDLIATGGTAEG
+735 
-747 AVKLMRQIGAN
+747 
-758 VVAACFIIDL
+758 
-768 PDLGGAAKLR
+768 
-778 AMDVPVRTLMAFDGH
+778 

>member
-1 MRGAAPV
+1 MNRTVFSLPETSEYSTHGGLAVSRAGEHFTGHAKRLDALIDLLDRRRGVVLSSGTTVPGRYESFDLGFSDPPMVLETEGANFTLNALNGRGEVLIAFLGDVLREPCVVITEKSASRLAGHIVRAAAPI
-8 DEDQRTRRASV
+8 DEDQPPRRASV

-25 LVAALGANDDPLLGL
+25 LVASFTANDDPLLGL

-65 RDIVLYVPDRLLA
+65 RDIVLFVPDRLLA

-91 DFAWKGKSTEG
+91 DFAWNGKSTGG
-102 LPRETAESV
+102 LPRDTAESV

-116 RQGFADHAP
+116 RPGFADHAP
-125 GEYQATV
+125 GQYQATV

-159 SPAEVFQRLC
+159 TPAEVFQRLC

-183 DGEFL
+183 EGEFL
-188 VSASPEMFVRS
+188 VAASPEIFVGP
-199 DGRRVET
+199 DGRRGET

-215 GVDAIG
+215 GLDAIG

-244 VDRNDKARVCV
+244 VDRNDKARICV

-286 GFDSLDAFLTHAWA
+286 GFDALDAFLTHAWA

-309 WAMQFVEDHER
+309 WAMQFVEDNER

-384 QALRGDPPKPL
+384 QALRGDAPKPL
-395 SAFAPDATGSGKRVL
+395 SDFAPDATGSGKKVL

-427 QVGATVTVVRHV
+427 QVGASVTVVRHI
-439 HALADAEAAR
+439 HAQQMLKRKWDLLVLSPGP
-449 ATICW
+449 
-454 CCRRGRAG
+454 GRPEDFG
-462 RRISAIAKTIDAA
+462 IAKTIDTA
-475 LDKKL
+475 LEQKL

-503 GQPAHGRPSR
+503 TQPAHGRPSR
-513 VQVRGGRLMQNLP
+513 VQVRGGKLMQNLP

-540 RDSMPE
+540 RDSVPD
-546 VLTVTAST
+546 VLQVTATT

-566 LAGRRRAVS
+566 LPVAGVQFHPES
-575 PGIADVARR
+575 LMSLG
-584 RSRPAHRGE
+584 GE
-593 RVPAWRTD
+593 VGLRIVE
-601 QLMIANRDP
+601 N
-610 KEIPM
+610 
-615 TFEHDLKAAVRTIPD
+615 
-630 YPKPGIL
+630 
-637 FRDITTL
+637 
-644 LGDARA
+644 A
-650 FRRAVDELVQP
+650 FRLHV
-661 WAGNKIDK
+661 
-669 VAGIEARGFI
+669 
-679 LGGAVAH
+679 
-686 QVSAG
+686 
-691 FVPIRKKGKLPHTT
+691 
-705 VRIAYSLEYGLDEME
+705 
-720 MHADAIHP
+720 
-728 GERVILV
+728 
-735 DDLIATGGTAEG
+735 TA
-747 AVKLMRQIGAN
+747 N
-758 VVAACFIIDL
+758 
-768 PDLGGAAKLR
+768 
-778 AMDVPVRTLMAFDGH
+778 

>member
-1 MRGAAPV
+1 MNRTAFSLPAHSEYRTHRGLEVARTVEQFTGGADRLDDLIDLLDRRRGVVLSSGTTVPGRYESFDLGFSDPPLRLETAGTGFSLRALNPRGEVLIAFLGDVMNEPCAVVTERSATVLAGHIVRGAAPV
-8 DEDQRTRRASV
+8 EEDQRTRRASA

-25 LVAALGANDDPLLGL
+25 LVAAFGAQDDPLLGL

-54 LVQKRARESDQ
+54 LVQKRARASDQ
-65 RDIVLYVPDRLLA
+65 RDIVLYLPDRLLA

-91 DFAWKGKSTEG
+91 DFAWKGKSTAG
-102 LPRETAESV
+102 LPRETAESA

-116 RQGFADHAP
+116 RQGFSDHAP
-125 GEYQATV
+125 GEYQTTV

-188 VSASPEMFVRS
+188 VSASPEMFVRC

-255 PGTIKVL
+255 PGSIKVL

-309 WAMQFVEDHER
+309 WAMQFVEDNER

-384 QALRGDPPKPL
+384 QALRGDPPKRL
-395 SAFAPDATGSGKRVL
+395 SAVAPDATGSGKRVL

-427 QVGATVTVVRHV
+427 QVGAAVTVVRHV
-439 HALADAEAAR
+439 HAQHMLNTQAYDLLVLSPGP
-449 ATICW
+449 
-454 CCRRGRAG
+454 GRPEDFG
-462 RRISAIAKTIDAA
+462 IAKTIDTA
-475 LDKKL
+475 LGKKL

-495 FGGQLGQL
+495 FGGRLGQL

-513 VQVRGGRLMQNLP
+513 VQVRGGRLMRNLP

-540 RDSMPE
+540 RDGMPD

-566 LAGRRRAVS
+566 LPVGGVQFHPES
-575 PGIADVARR
+575 LMSLG
-584 RSRPAHRGE
+584 GE
-593 RVPAWRTD
+593 VGLRIVE
-601 QLMIANRDP
+601 N
-610 KEIPM
+610 
-615 TFEHDLKAAVRTIPD
+615 
-630 YPKPGIL
+630 
-637 FRDITTL
+637 
-644 LGDARA
+644 A
-650 FRRAVDELVQP
+650 FRL
-661 WAGNKIDK
+661 
-669 VAGIEARGFI
+669 
-679 LGGAVAH
+679 
-686 QVSAG
+686 
-691 FVPIRKKGKLPHTT
+691 
-705 VRIAYSLEYGLDEME
+705 
-720 MHADAIHP
+720 
-728 GERVILV
+728 
-735 DDLIATGGTAEG
+735 
-747 AVKLMRQIGAN
+747 N
-758 VVAACFIIDL
+758 VN
-768 PDLGGAAKLR
+768 
-778 AMDVPVRTLMAFDGH
+778 

>member
-1 MRGAAPV
+1 MNRTAFSLPARSEYRTHGGLAITRSVEQFSGGASRLDDLIDLLDRRRGVVLSSGTTVPGRYESFDLGFSDPPLQLETKGPDFSLQALNARGEVLIGFLGDALREPCVVVTEKNPTRLKGHILRGAAPV

-54 LVQKRARESDQ
+54 LVQKRAREADQ

-78 YDRATGRGVVLSY
+78 YDRASGRGVVLSY
-91 DFAWKGKSTEG
+91 DFAWKGRSSEG
-102 LPRETAESV
+102 LPRDTAESV

-116 RQGFADHAP
+116 RQGFSDHAP

-188 VSASPEMFVRS
+188 VAASPEMFVRS

-221 DAEQIRQLLN
+221 DSEQIRQLLN

-272 LFHTVDHVEGMLRP
+272 LFHTVDHVEGILRP

-309 WAMQFVEDHER
+309 WAMQFVEDNER

-427 QVGATVTVVRHV
+427 QVGADVTVVRHI
-439 HALADAEAAR
+439 HAQDMLKKKWDLLVLSPGPGKPEDF
-449 ATICW
+449 
-454 CCRRGRAG
+454 G
-462 RRISAIAKTIDAA
+462 ISKNMTTTV
-475 LDKKL
+475 DKKL
-480 PIFGVC
+480 PVFGVC
-486 LGVQAIGEY
+486 LCVQAIGEY

-503 GQPAHGRPSR
+503 VQPAHGRPSR
-513 VQVRGGRLMQNLP
+513 VQVRGGRLMGNLP
-526 NEIVIGRYHSLYVE
+526 NEVVIGRYHSLYVE

-546 VLTVTAST
+546 VLLVTAST

-566 LAGRRRAVS
+566 LPVGGVQFHPES
-575 PGIADVARR
+575 LLSLG
-584 RSRPAHRGE
+584 G
-593 RVPAWRTD
+593 
-601 QLMIANRDP
+601 Q
-610 KEIPM
+610 
-615 TFEHDLKAAVRTIPD
+615 FDLRLVEN
-630 YPKPGIL
+630 
-637 FRDITTL
+637 
-644 LGDARA
+644 A
-650 FRRAVDELVQP
+650 FR
-661 WAGNKIDK
+661 
-669 VAGIEARGFI
+669 
-679 LGGAVAH
+679 LG
-686 QVSAG
+686 
-691 FVPIRKKGKLPHTT
+691 
-705 VRIAYSLEYGLDEME
+705 
-720 MHADAIHP
+720 
-728 GERVILV
+728 
-735 DDLIATGGTAEG
+735 
-747 AVKLMRQIGAN
+747 
-758 VVAACFIIDL
+758 VAAD
-768 PDLGGAAKLR
+768 
-778 AMDVPVRTLMAFDGH
+778 

>member
-1 MRGAAPV
+1 MNRTVFSLPPTSEYRTHGGLAVTRVVEQFTGNAGRLDDLIELLDRRRGVVLSSGTTVPGRYDSFDLGFSDPPLALETSGTNFSLVALNARGEVLIAFLGDILREPCVVITEKSAGRLGGHIIRGEAPV

-19 MSLVRD
+19 MSLVREM
-25 LVAALGANDDPLLGL
+25 VAAFASTADPLLGL
-40 FGAFAYDLVFQIED
+40 FGAFAYDLVFQVED
-54 LVQKRARESDQ
+54 LVQKRPREADQ

-78 YDRATGRGVVLSY
+78 YDRATGRGVVLAY
-91 DFAWKGKSTEG
+91 DFAWNGKSTAG
-102 LPRETAESV
+102 LPHETAESRYV
-111 YAKTP
+111 KTGRP
-116 RQGFADHAP
+116 GFADHGP

-132 ETARAAFARGDLF
+132 EVARAAFARGDLF

-183 DGEFL
+183 AGEFL

-215 GVDAIG
+215 GTDAIG

-244 VDRNDKARVCV
+244 VDRNDKARICV

-286 GFDSLDAFLTHAWA
+286 GFDALDAFLTHAWA

-320 SSRRWYAGAIGAV
+320 SPRRWYAGAIGCV

-384 QALRGDPPKPL
+384 QALRGDPPKRL
-395 SAFAPDATGSGKRVL
+395 SSIAPDATGSGKKVL

-427 QVGATVTVVRHV
+427 QVGATVTVVRHI
-439 HALADAEAAR
+439 HAQQMLKQHWDLLVLSPGP
-449 ATICW
+449 
-454 CCRRGRAG
+454 GRPEDFG
-462 RRISAIAKTIDAA
+462 IAKTIGTAIEN
-475 LDKKL
+475 KL

-513 VQVRGGRLMQNLP
+513 IQVRGGRLMQNLP

-540 RDSMPE
+540 RQSVPD
-546 VLTVTAST
+546 VLSVTAST
-554 EDGVAMAIEHKT
+554 EDGIAMAIEHKT
-566 LAGRRRAVS
+566 LPVGGVQFHPES
-575 PGIADVARR
+575 
-584 RSRPAHRGE
+584 
-593 RVPAWRTD
+593 
-601 QLMIANRDP
+601 LMS
-610 KEIPM
+610 
-615 TFEHDLKAAVRTIPD
+615 
-630 YPKPGIL
+630 
-637 FRDITTL
+637 
-644 LGDARA
+644 LGDEVGLRIVENA
-650 FRRAVDELVQP
+650 FR
-661 WAGNKIDK
+661 
-669 VAGIEARGFI
+669 
-679 LGGAVAH
+679 
-686 QVSAG
+686 
-691 FVPIRKKGKLPHTT
+691 
-705 VRIAYSLEYGLDEME
+705 LD
-720 MHADAIHP
+720 
-728 GERVILV
+728 
-735 DDLIATGGTAEG
+735 TG
-747 AVKLMRQIGAN
+747 VK
-758 VVAACFIIDL
+758 
-768 PDLGGAAKLR
+768 
-778 AMDVPVRTLMAFDGH
+778 

>member
-1 MRGAAPV
+1 MNRTVFSLPEYSEYLTHGGLSVRRAVEHFSGGASRLDELIELLDRRRGVVLSSGTTVPGRYESFDLGFSDPPLVLQTSGVDFSLRALNERGEVLIAFLADTLREASVVFTDKTASRLAGHIIRGKAPIE
-8 DEDQRTRRASV
+8 EDQRTRRASV

-25 LVAALGANDDPLLGL
+25 LIANFAAGEDALLGL

-54 LVQKRARESDQ
+54 LVQKRPREKDQ

-78 YDRATGRGVVLSY
+78 YDRATSRGAVLSY
-91 DFAWKGKSTEG
+91 DFAWQGNSTDG
-102 LPRETAESV
+102 LSRQTPDSV
-111 YAKTP
+111 YANTN
-116 RQGFADHAP
+116 RQGFSDHAP

-132 ETARAAFARGDLF
+132 ELARAAFARGDLF

-159 SPAEVFQRLC
+159 TPAEVFQRLC

-183 DGEFL
+183 DGEYL

-199 DGRRVET
+199 DGKRVET

-215 GVDAIG
+215 GIDAIG

-286 GFDSLDAFLTHAWA
+286 GFDALDAFLTHAWA

-320 SSRRWYAGAIGAV
+320 SPRRWYAGAIGCV

-357 RVGATCLFDSDPAA
+357 RVGATCLFDSNPAA

-384 QALRGDPPKPL
+384 QALRGDPARPL
-395 SAFAPDATGSGKRVL
+395 SSTAPDATGSGKQVL

-427 QVGATVTVVRHV
+427 QVGAQVTVVRYV
-439 HALADAEAAR
+439 HALDLLKQR
-449 ATICW
+449 KW
-454 CCRRGRAG
+454 DLLVLSPGPGRPEDFG
-462 RRISAIAKTIDAA
+462 ISGTIDAA
-475 LDKKL
+475 LKKKT

-503 GQPAHGRPSR
+503 SQPAHGRPSR
-513 VQVRGGRLMQNLP
+513 VQIKGGRLMRSLP

-540 RDSMPE
+540 RDSMPD
-546 VLTVTAST
+546 VLEVTAST
-554 EDGVAMAIEHKT
+554 EDGVAMAIEHRT
-566 LAGRRRAVS
+566 LPVGGVQFHPES
-575 PGIADVARR
+575 LMSLG
-584 RSRPAHRGE
+584 GE
-593 RVPAWRTD
+593 VGLRIVE
-601 QLMIANRDP
+601 N
-610 KEIPM
+610 
-615 TFEHDLKAAVRTIPD
+615 
-630 YPKPGIL
+630 
-637 FRDITTL
+637 
-644 LGDARA
+644 A
-650 FRRAVDELVQP
+650 FRL
-661 WAGNKIDK
+661 
-669 VAGIEARGFI
+669 
-679 LGGAVAH
+679 
-686 QVSAG
+686 
-691 FVPIRKKGKLPHTT
+691 
-705 VRIAYSLEYGLDEME
+705 
-720 MHADAIHP
+720 
-728 GERVILV
+728 
-735 DDLIATGGTAEG
+735 
-747 AVKLMRQIGAN
+747 
-758 VVAACFIIDL
+758 
-768 PDLGGAAKLR
+768 GAAIN
-778 AMDVPVRTLMAFDGH
+778 

>member
-1 MRGAAPV
+1 MNRTAFSLPADSEYRTRGGLQVARSVEQFTGGAGRLDDLIGLLDRRLGVVLSSGTTVPGRYESFDLGFSDPPLRLETTGSDFSLQALNSRGEVLIAFLTEILRDPCVVISETSAVRLAGHILRGAAPV
-8 DEDQRTRRASV
+8 EEDQRTRRASV
-19 MSLVRD
+19 MSLVRA
-25 LVAALGANDDPLLGL
+25 LVAAFGANEDPLLGL

-54 LVQKRARESDQ
+54 LVQKRARERDQ

-78 YDRATGRGVVLSY
+78 YDRATGRGVLLSY
-91 DFAWKGKSTEG
+91 EFAWKGKSTAG
-102 LPRETAESV
+102 LPRETAESA
-111 YAKTP
+111 YAGTP
-116 RQGFADHAP
+116 RQGFSDHAP

-145 EAVPGQLFAEPCER
+145 EAVPGQLFAEPCDR

-183 DGEFL
+183 GGEFL

-215 GVDAIG
+215 GSDAIG

-255 PGTIKVL
+255 PGSIKVL

-286 GFDSLDAFLTHAWA
+286 GFDALDAFLTHAWA

-309 WAMQFVEDHER
+309 WAMQFVEDNER
-320 SSRRWYAGAIGAV
+320 SPRRWYAGAIGAV

-384 QALRGDPPKPL
+384 QALRGDPAKPL
-395 SAFAPDATGSGKRVL
+395 SDIAPDATGSGKRVL

-427 QVGATVTVVRHV
+427 QVGAAVTVVRYV
-439 HALADAEAAR
+439 HAQQMLNTKEYDLLVLSPGP
-449 ATICW
+449 
-454 CCRRGRAG
+454 GRPEDFG
-462 RRISAIAKTIDAA
+462 ISRTIDTA
-475 LDKKL
+475 LGKKL

-503 GQPAHGRPSR
+503 GHPAHGRPSR
-513 VQVRGGRLMQNLP
+513 VLVRGGRLMQNLP

-540 RDSMPE
+540 RDSMPD
-546 VLTVTAST
+546 VLAVTAST

-566 LAGRRRAVS
+566 LPVGGVQFHPES
-575 PGIADVARR
+575 LMSLG
-584 RSRPAHRGE
+584 GE
-593 RVPAWRTD
+593 VGLRIVE
-601 QLMIANRDP
+601 N
-610 KEIPM
+610 
-615 TFEHDLKAAVRTIPD
+615 
-630 YPKPGIL
+630 
-637 FRDITTL
+637 
-644 LGDARA
+644 A
-650 FRRAVDELVQP
+650 FRLGVAV
-661 WAGNKIDK
+661 N
-669 VAGIEARGFI
+669 
-679 LGGAVAH
+679 
-686 QVSAG
+686 
-691 FVPIRKKGKLPHTT
+691 
-705 VRIAYSLEYGLDEME
+705 
-720 MHADAIHP
+720 
-728 GERVILV
+728 
-735 DDLIATGGTAEG
+735 
-747 AVKLMRQIGAN
+747 
-758 VVAACFIIDL
+758 
-768 PDLGGAAKLR
+768 
-778 AMDVPVRTLMAFDGH
+778 